1 MNETCAVC
9 GCTLHRTAGEYAKPT
24 VLGRS
29 HATSH
34 HCVAERFFGR
44 STNRKGTQR
53 EAMWET
59 CPWGHEGEVVVFC
72 YECHEEM
79 LHNPVILPDDLNR
92 FAELVRRRGLSEQ
105 VKNEGRSLI
114 AGRIRLFQE
123 VIALGIATALA
134 AENDDSLNEPSKQ
147 TGDES

>member
-1 MNETCAVC
+1 
-9 GCTLHRTAGEYAKPT
+9 
-24 VLGRS
+24 
-29 HATSH
+29 
-34 HCVAERFFGR
+34 
-44 STNRKGTQR
+44 
-53 EAMWET
+53 MWET

-134 AENDDSLNEPSKQ
+134 EENDDSLNEPSKQ